1 MKSIK
6 IQLPLTPEVAAALR
20 AGDAVLLSGEM
31 YTARDAAHKRL
42 VAALDEGR
50 ALPFDIRNQLIYYV
64 GPAPASP
71 GHAVGSA
78 GPTTS
83 YRMDAYAPK
92 LLEAGL
98 LGMMGKGIRNAAVV
112 EAMKKRGA
120 VYFGAV
126 GGAAALIAQRI
137 AKSEVIAYPDLGPEA
152 IHRFTVKD
160 FPALVLIDAQ
170 GTNLYDIGPARYRQ
184 R

>member
-6 IQLPLTPEVAAALR
+6 IQLPLTPEVAGALR
-20 AGDAVLLSGEM
+20 AGDAVLLNGEL

-98 LGMMGKGIRNAAVV
+98 LGMMGKGIRNAAVI

-137 AKSEVIAYPDLGPEA
+137 VKSEVIAYPDLGPEA
-152 IHRFTVKD
+152 IHRFTVRD